1 MIRRHLMALRLAL
14 MLGDGIT
21 AALVFLLISF
31 VRFGNSGWTGI
42 WTRLGIDI
50 RLAAIGFGI
59 MWVVVLWYQGLYRL
73 RARWRLRTE
82 AADIVRATLVVAAL
96 TLSILFLFK
105 QQDVSRIFLLA
116 LFTAEP
122 LVTLAGR
129 GLLRFAFSELRSRGH
144 NARYMLVIGTGKLA
158 QDFAD
163 LVESRAALGL
173 RVIGHVSVPGETRS
187 VVTRPILSGLDTIE
201 HVLHTNIVDE
211 VAACL
216 APESASLIEPIA
228 SLAADEGKT
237 VRIPVDP
244 REGSIRN
251 AREEEFEGLLVRS
264 LVYDGQREAGLVIK
278 RLIDVVGAIVGLV
291 ILSPVLLVTAVMIRS
306 RDGSPVIFRQVRVG
320 LHGRPFT
327 ILKFRTMAT
336 DAEERLDEVA
346 HLNELRGAAFK
357 ATNDPRMSPLGRRLR
372 QLSIDELPQLW
383 NVLKGEMSLVGPRPP
398 LPSEVIEYDIWH
410 RRRLSMKPG
419 ITGLWQVESRHEA
432 NFDRWVEL
440 DLSYIDRWTLW
451 LDLSILLRTM
461 PNVMMARGR

>member
-1 MIRRHLMALRLAL
+1 MALRFAL
-14 MLGDGIT
+14 MIGDGVA

-31 VRFGNSGWTGI
+31 IRFGNTGWTGI
-42 WTRLGIDI
+42 WSRLGIDI

-59 MWVVVLWYQGLYRL
+59 LWVIVLWYQGLYRL

-82 AADIVRATLVVAAL
+82 AMDIARATLLVAAI

-105 QQDVSRIFLLA
+105 QEDVSRIFLVA

-129 GLLRFAFSELRSRGH
+129 GILRFAFSELRSRGH

-163 LVESRAALGL
+163 LVESRAGLGL
-173 RVIGHVSVPGETRS
+173 HVIGHLSVPGES
-187 VVTRPILSGLDTIE
+187 QQIVTRPILGDLDSIE
-201 HVLHTNIVDE
+201 EVLHTNIVDE

-216 APESASLIEPIA
+216 APESASLLEPIA

-244 REGSIRN
+244 SDGSVRN

-264 LVYDGQREAGLVIK
+264 LVHDGHREAGLVIK
-278 RLIDVVGAIVGLV
+278 RLIDVVGAAVGLI
-291 ILSPVLLVTAVMIRS
+291 ILSPLLLVTAVLIRVQ
-306 RDGSPVIFRQVRVG
+306 DGSPVIFRQTRVG

-327 ILKFRTMAT
+327 ILKFRTMDP
-336 DAEERLDEVA
+336 DAEERLHEVA
-346 HLNELRGAAFK
+346 HLNELKGAAFK
-357 ATNDPRMSPLGRRLR
+357 ASNDPRMSRLGRRLR
-372 QLSIDELPQLW
+372 KLSIDELPQLW

-398 LPSEVIEYDIWH
+398 LPSEVVEYDIWH

>member
-1 MIRRHLMALRLAL
+1 MALRLAL

-21 AALVFLLISF
+21 AAAVFLLISF

-42 WTRLGIDI
+42 WSRLGIDI
-50 RLAAIGFGI
+50 RMAAIGFGI
-59 MWVVVLWYQGLYRL
+59 LWVVVLWYHGLYRL

-82 AADIVRATLVVAAL
+82 AMDIVRATLVVAAV
-96 TLSILFLFK
+96 TLSILFVFK
-105 QQDVSRIFLLA
+105 QEDVSRLFLLS

-122 LVTLAGR
+122 LVLLAGR
-129 GLLRFAFSELRSRGH
+129 GILRFAFSELRRRGH
-144 NARYMLVIGTGKLA
+144 NARFMLVVGSGKLA
-158 QDFAD
+158 QEFAD
-163 LVESRAALGL
+163 LVESRPGLGI
-173 RVIGHVSVPGETRS
+173 RVIGHLSVPGESHS
-187 VVTRPILSGLDTIE
+187 VVTRPILGGLDTIE
-201 HVLHTNIVDE
+201 DVLHSNIVDE

-216 APESASLIEPIA
+216 APESASLLEPIA

-244 REGSIRN
+244 SDGSVRN

-264 LVYDGQREAGLVIK
+264 LVHDGHRELGLIIK
-278 RLIDVVGAIVGLV
+278 RMIDVIGAGVGLV
-291 ILSPVLLVTAVMIRS
+291 ILSPVLLITAILIRV
-306 RDGSPVIFRQVRVG
+306 RDGSPIIFRQTRVG

-327 ILKFRTMAT
+327 ILKFRTMAP
-336 DAEERLDEVA
+336 DAEERLHEVA

-357 ATNDPRMSPLGRRLR
+357 ASNDPRMSTIGRRLR

-383 NVLKGEMSLVGPRPP
+383 NVLTGEMSLVGPRPP
-398 LPSEVIEYDIWH
+398 LPSEVVEYDIWH

-419 ITGLWQVESRHEA
+419 ITGLWQVESRLEA

>member
-1 MIRRHLMALRLAL
+1 M
-14 MLGDGIT
+14 
-21 AALVFLLISF
+21 
-31 VRFGNSGWTGI
+31 
-42 WTRLGIDI
+42 DI
-50 RLAAIGFGI
+50 A
-59 MWVVVLWYQGLYRL
+59 
-73 RARWRLRTE
+73 
-82 AADIVRATLVVAAL
+82 RATLLVAAI

-105 QQDVSRIFLLA
+105 QEDVSRIFLVA

-129 GLLRFAFSELRSRGH
+129 GILRFAFSELRSRGH

-163 LVESRAALGL
+163 LVESRAGLGL
-173 RVIGHVSVPGETRS
+173 HVIGHLSVPGES
-187 VVTRPILSGLDTIE
+187 QQIVTRPILGDLDSIE
-201 HVLHTNIVDE
+201 EVLHTNIVDE

-216 APESASLIEPIA
+216 APESASLLEPIA

-244 REGSIRN
+244 SDGSVRN

-264 LVYDGQREAGLVIK
+264 LVHDGHREAGLVIK
-278 RLIDVVGAIVGLV
+278 RLIDVVGAAVGLI
-291 ILSPVLLVTAVMIRS
+291 ILSPLLLVTAVLIRVQ
-306 RDGSPVIFRQVRVG
+306 DGSPVIFRQTRVG

-327 ILKFRTMAT
+327 ILKFRTMDP
-336 DAEERLDEVA
+336 DAEERLHEVA
-346 HLNELRGAAFK
+346 HLNELKGAAFK
-357 ATNDPRMSPLGRRLR
+357 ASNDPRMSRLGRRLR
-372 QLSIDELPQLW
+372 KLSIDELPQLW

-398 LPSEVIEYDIWH
+398 LPSEVVEYDIWH

>member
-1 MIRRHLMALRLAL
+1 I
-14 MLGDGIT
+14 
-21 AALVFLLISF
+21 
-31 VRFGNSGWTGI
+31 RFGNDSWTAI
-42 WTRLGIDI
+42 WSRLGIDI
-50 RLAAIGFGI
+50 RLAAIGFGVI
-59 MWVVVLWYQGLYRL
+59 WVVVLWYQGLYRL

-82 AADIVRATLVVAAL
+82 AMDIGRATLVVAAL
-96 TLSILFLFK
+96 TLSILFVFK
-105 QQDVSRIFLLA
+105 QEDVSRIFLLA

-129 GLLRFAFSELRSRGH
+129 GLLRLAFSVLRRRGH
-144 NARYMLVIGTGKLA
+144 NARYMLVVGTGKLA

-163 LVESRAALGL
+163 LVESRAGLGL
-173 RVIGHVSVPGETRS
+173 RVIGHLSVPGETQR
-187 VVTRPILSGLDTIE
+187 VVTRPILGGLEAIE
-201 HVLHTNIVDE
+201 EVLHTNIVDE

-216 APESASLIEPIA
+216 APESASLLEPIA

-244 REGSIRN
+244 SDGTVRN

-264 LVYDGQREAGLVIK
+264 LVHDGHREIGLVIK
-278 RLIDVVGAIVGLV
+278 RLIDVVGAAVGLV
-291 ILSPVLLVTAVMIRS
+291 ILSPLLVVTAILIRA
-306 RDGSPVIFRQVRVG
+306 RDGSPVIFPQARVG

-327 ILKFRTMAT
+327 ILKFRTMAP
-336 DAEERLDEVA
+336 DAEARLHEVA
-346 HLNELRGAAFK
+346 HLNELNGAAFK
-357 ATNDPRMSPLGRRLR
+357 ASNDPRMSPLGRRLR
-372 QLSIDELPQLW
+372 QLSLDELPQLW

-398 LPSEVIEYDIWH
+398 LPSEVVEYDIWH